1 MGQIEFGSGDRENF
15 NKWRLILGGFA
26 ESKLPL
32 GGGLSEM
39 DSVLDFLYSREYLK
53 EQGIRS
59 EGGGLWG
66 GRGGSSLTV
75 PGWLAKVR
83 ELFPQETV
91 EVMQKQAIDKYQ
103 IKELLTDE
111 KILRQMQPDM
121 ELLKNILAFKSLM
134 QPQVLAAAR
143 EIIAQVVKEI
153 ERQLENE
160 IREAFYGKK
169 NPYKSTALKSMRN
182 FDFKKTIR
190 RNLKHYVPE
199 EGILIPSQLYFCS
212 RVKKQNEYH
221 IIILVDESGSMV
233 SSVIYSAVMAG
244 IFSGL
249 SALTTDLIIFD
260 TSVVDLTDYVSD
272 PVEVLMNVQ
281 LGGGTDISKALH
293 YGASKITE
301 PSKTIVVLVSD
312 LYDGYDYRQMY
323 RRVYDIVESGA
334 KMFVL
339 PALDFDAG
347 GRYDRNA
354 AQKMAD
360 LGADVAAITP
370 KELAKW
376 VAKIVL

>member
-1 MGQIEFGSGDRENF
+1 MRQLEFGSGDRENL

-32 GGGLSEM
+32 GGELTEV
-39 DSVLDFLYSREYLK
+39 DSVLDFLYSREYKK

-59 EGGGLWG
+59 EEGGILG
-66 GRGGSSLTV
+66 GREESALTV
-75 PGWLAKVR
+75 PQWLYKVR

-91 EVMQKQAIDKYQ
+91 EIMQKQAIDKYQ

-111 KILRQMQPDM
+111 KILKQMQPDM
-121 ELLKNILAFKSLM
+121 ELLKNILAFKDMM
-134 QPQVLAAAR
+134 QPQVLKTAR
-143 EIIAQVVKEI
+143 EIVSQVVKEI

-169 NPYKSTALKSMRN
+169 NPYKSTAQKSMRN

-199 EGILIPSQLYFCS
+199 ERILIPRQLYFCS
-212 RVKKQNEYH
+212 RVKKRNEYH

-244 IFSGL
+244 IFSGI

-281 LGGGTDISKALH
+281 LGGGTDISKALD

-323 RRVYDIVESGA
+323 RRVYDIVETGA
-334 KMFVL
+334 RMFVL